1 MQKRSFGL
9 RRIAEGLQQYRH
21 IFLLLV
27 FGLFLWKMDQA
38 AGDAPTQVFSEEVRA
53 VVVIDAGH
61 GGVDPGKVGVA
72 GTLEKDIN
80 LAVAQKLKELL
91 LADRIRVVMTRE
103 SDEGLYS
110 EQSSNKKREDM
121 AGRVRI
127 IEEANPDLVISIHQN
142 SYPDESCKGAQM
154 FYYKNSETGKTLAQM
169 LQTSFLEVL
178 QDENRRQEKANTDY
192 YLLRKTSCP
201 VVIAECGFLSSSAEE
216 ALLKTE
222 EYQKKLAEA
231 LHLGIM
237 RYLSLEQK
245 EDGTMPALQ

>member
-1 MQKRSFGL
+1 
-9 RRIAEGLQQYRH
+9 
-21 IFLLLV
+21 
-27 FGLFLWKMDQA
+27 
-38 AGDAPTQVFSEEVRA
+38 
-53 VVVIDAGH
+53 
-61 GGVDPGKVGVA
+61 
-72 GTLEKDIN
+72 
-80 LAVAQKLKELL
+80 
-91 LADRIRVVMTRE
+91 
-103 SDEGLYS
+103 
-110 EQSSNKKREDM
+110 M

>member
-9 RRIAEGLQQYRH
+9 RRMAEGLQQYRH
-21 IFLLLV
+21 ILLLFV
-27 FGLFLWKMDQA
+27 FGLFLWGVDKSKGELPA
-38 AGDAPTQVFSEEVRA
+38 QVFSEEVRA

-91 LADRIRVVMTRE
+91 FADRVRVVMTRE
-103 SDEGLYS
+103 SDAGLYS

-142 SYPDESCKGAQM
+142 SYPDGSCKGAQM
-154 FYYKNSETGKTLAQM
+154 FYYKNSETGKTLAKV
-169 LQTSFLEVL
+169 LQNSFLEVL

-201 VVIAECGFLSSSAEE
+201 VVIAECGFLSNPTEE
-216 ALLKTE
+216 ALLRTE

-245 EDGTMPALQ
+245 EDGKISALQ